1 MKGNSDHV
9 RGHVPVDV
17 FGFFIDVNHIPTPGD
32 SGGQIRHGNLL
43 KVENPHPSHP
53 PDFRRRG
60 GDQQESRHGW
70 FSKPNSN
77 RTQNFA
83 RRQAAARLPIRAGLF
98 FRSDR
103 NVNSI
108 LLFSATAVKLVLFL
122 SRDPAGATPV
132 RATCY
137 TRLLVDDTA
146 SSDGAV
152 RRASSCLLLLN
163 LPFA

>member
-1 MKGNSDHV
+1 MKGNSDQV

-43 KVENPHPSHP
+43 EVENPHPSHP

-60 GDQQESRHGW
+60 GDQQESRHEW
-70 FSKPNSN
+70 FSKPDSN

-83 RRQAAARLPIRAGLF
+83 RRQASARLPIRAGLL
-98 FRSDR
+98 FRGDR

-108 LLFSATAVKLVLFL
+108 LLFSATAMKLVLFL
-122 SRDPAGATPV
+122 SRDPAGATPAH
-132 RATCY
+132 ATCY
-137 TRLLVDDTA
+137 TRLLVEDTA
-146 SSDGAV
+146 STAATGH
-152 RRASSCLLLLN
+152 RA
-163 LPFA
+163 